1 MKKLLL
7 IVLLIVGCDKYAPTE
22 HTHEDTV
29 EVDWILIKS
38 SNAVKDRPDTVEKV
52 YGIGY
57 MLFITNSAGF
67 TVDESILDNNV
78 GILSFIYN
86 EESFNFDLSNSYNE
100 EVNRHFFIVYDYDDV
115 YPNRLIL
122 NKESNDLSFY
132 SSWGYGGE
140 VTTAQPNEI
149 IEYR

>member
-1 MKKLLL
+1 MKKLIILAL
-7 IVLLIVGCDKYAPTE
+7 ILWGCDYAPTE
-22 HTHEDTV
+22 HSHDETV

-38 SNAVKDRPDTVEKV
+38 NNAREYHPETGESIN
-52 YGIGY
+52 GIGY

-67 TVDESILDNNV
+67 TVDENIVDNNN
-78 GILSFIYN
+78 GILSFSYN
-86 EESFNFDLSNSYNE
+86 EEPFNFDLSNSYNE
-100 EVNRHFFIVYDYDDV
+100 ELNKHFFIVYDYDDV

-122 NKESNDLSFY
+122 NNESNNLSFY

>member
-1 MKKLLL
+1 
-7 IVLLIVGCDKYAPTE
+7 
-22 HTHEDTV
+22 
-29 EVDWILIKS
+29 
-38 SNAVKDRPDTVEKV
+38 
-52 YGIGY
+52 

-67 TVDESILDNNV
+67 TVDENIVDNNN
-78 GILSFIYN
+78 GILSFSYN
-86 EESFNFDLSNSYNE
+86 EEPFNFDLSNSYNE
-100 EVNRHFFIVYDYDDV
+100 ELNKHFFIVYDYDDV

-122 NKESNDLSFY
+122 NNESNNLSFY